1 MELNTFISRLFSAAE
16 AAGIAPAEAACSQSD
31 SFRVRVRRGELE
43 DYQVSENAGLTLRGR
58 VNGRIGT
65 ASTQALTEES
75 IPLLIQ
81 GVLESAALIETDE
94 QDDILPPDDSYASVC
109 NDSEAVTALTAEQK
123 IALAREIDE
132 KLRSDDPRLTPDT
145 CAVATG
151 EETFTLKNTL
161 GLDLSHHSNMISA
174 MANVVARDG
183 EHAATDYET
192 RWGYGL
198 DAIDAETLAESCK
211 RESLMKLE
219 AGRMKSGAYPVV
231 IKNSAM
237 GDLLATFCGV
247 FSADNVQKGL
257 SLLAGREGETIA
269 SASVTLTDD
278 PLMPMG
284 MASCPF
290 DREGAAT
297 HTKHILENGVLKTL
311 LHNRKTAKKAGCKP
325 GRLTQ
330 EELLANLG
338 DGLFLT
344 EVTGLHAGANPVSGD
359 FSLLSR
365 GYEIKG
371 GKIVRAVE
379 EFTVAGN
386 FYQLLK
392 DITDVGGDLLFETSP
407 IGSPSVLVKSLSV
420 AGA

>member
-161 GLDLSHHSNMISA
+161 GLDLSHHSNMIYA

-183 EHAATDYET
+183 EHAAPAYET

-211 RESLMKLE
+211 RESLMKLD

-290 DREGAAT
+290 DREGTAREKFAKLMHPEVWHECFTAPLTADLCLPQHAALYADMCDRVYT
-297 HTKHILENGVLKTL
+297 HMGSALEKM
-311 LHNRKTAKKAGCKP
+311 TAQALRESGRDEKDAK
-325 GRLTQ
+325 RLTGVALYGILMMARRGDMTLEGAMDMIAQ
-330 EELLANLG
+330 VIGLDALA
-338 DGLFLT
+338 
-344 EVTGLHAGANPVSGD
+344 A
-359 FSLLSR
+359 
-365 GYEIKG
+365 
-371 GKIVRAVE
+371 
-379 EFTVAGN
+379 
-386 FYQLLK
+386 
-392 DITDVGGDLLFETSP
+392 
-407 IGSPSVLVKSLSV
+407 
-420 AGA
+420 

>member
-31 SFRVRVRRGELE
+31 SFRVRVRRGELG

-94 QDDILPPDDSYASVC
+94 QDDILPPDNSYASVC

-161 GLDLSHHSNMISA
+161 GLDLSHHSNMIYA

-183 EHAATDYET
+183 EHAATDYQT

-231 IKNSAM
+231 IKNSTM

-257 SLLAGREGETIA
+257 SLLAGR
-269 SASVTLTDD
+269 
-278 PLMPMG
+278 
-284 MASCPF
+284 
-290 DREGAAT
+290 R
-297 HTKHILENGVLKTL
+297 
-311 LHNRKTAKKAGCKP
+311 P
-325 GRLTQ
+325 GRADKPVPQ
-330 EELLANLG
+330 ARQADAGRAARQPWRRPVPDRSHRPACGRKPCQRRFLAAFPRL
-338 DGLFLT
+338 
-344 EVTGLHAGANPVSGD
+344 
-359 FSLLSR
+359 
-365 GYEIKG
+365 
-371 GKIVRAVE
+371 
-379 EFTVAGN
+379 
-386 FYQLLK
+386 
-392 DITDVGGDLLFETSP
+392 
-407 IGSPSVLVKSLSV
+407 
-420 AGA
+420 